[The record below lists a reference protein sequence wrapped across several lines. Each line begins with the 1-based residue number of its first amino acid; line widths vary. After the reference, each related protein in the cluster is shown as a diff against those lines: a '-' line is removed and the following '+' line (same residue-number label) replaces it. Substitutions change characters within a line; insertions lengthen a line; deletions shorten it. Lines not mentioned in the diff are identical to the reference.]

1 MRRLKFN
8 AVFSSLRTKLLTM
21 SLALTLIPSLVIG
34 TISYKITTKQLE
46 ATGMAQLKQDTLHVL
61 ALIDEADKQVKAGKM
76 RLEDAQE
83 MVKQEVLGP
92 KNEKGQRPIN
102 PTFAIGKYG
111 YVSAVNDRS
120 VSVMNPVTEGKDFSN
135 TKSPDG
141 KLFVPDMVRLA
152 NNGGGYF
159 TYIFPFPNSDQV
171 GDKIVYVQKDPHWGW
186 NVISSS
192 YMVDFNAPANQVL
205 NVLIIALCVEVI
217 LSAVISLWLA
227 NRISKPVS
235 LMAQQVE
242 QVARGDLNLEPL
254 VKKGNDEIS
263 RLAHGF
269 SSMTNHLRDLVK
281 NISETSEQLAASA
294 EELTASTEENT
305 KATEQVTQVAQ
316 EIAVGAE
323 KQVKTVDRS
332 RSTVNDM
339 TDTMQQI
346 ANNAQIVSTSAGE
359 ASDLSKLGSQSIQ
372 HVRMQMDTIQKTVD
386 TLSAVV
392 KSLGERSGEIGRIIE
407 VITNIAQQ
415 TNLLALNA
423 AIEAARAGE
432 SGRSF
437 AVVAEEI
444 RELAEGAGNSAKQI
458 VELIKNIQEE
468 SSLAVESM
476 QNTTTAVGAGLDAVD
491 QVGESF
497 AQIERSIHRV
507 VEQIEGVSAALQQLA
522 ANAEELRTTMGEV
535 TEITDA
541 TSTGMHTISASTEQQ
556 HASMEEIA
564 ASAQSL
570 SRLAEQLH
578 DLVRQFKI

>member
-1 MRRLKFN
+1 M
-8 AVFSSLRTKLLTM
+8 
-21 SLALTLIPSLVIG
+21 
-34 TISYKITTKQLE
+34 
-46 ATGMAQLKQDTLHVL
+46 
-61 ALIDEADKQVKAGKM
+61 
-76 RLEDAQE
+76 
-83 MVKQEVLGP
+83 
-92 KNEKGQRPIN
+92 
-102 PTFAIGKYG
+102 
-111 YVSAVNDRS
+111 
-120 VSVMNPVTEGKDFSN
+120 
-135 TKSPDG
+135 
-141 KLFVPDMVRLA
+141 
-152 NNGGGYF
+152 
-159 TYIFPFPNSDQV
+159 
-171 GDKIVYVQKDPHWGW
+171 
-186 NVISSS
+186 
-192 YMVDFNAPANQVL
+192 
-205 NVLIIALCVEVI
+205 
-217 LSAVISLWLA
+217 
-227 NRISKPVS
+227 
-235 LMAQQVE
+235 
-242 QVARGDLNLEPL
+242 
-254 VKKGNDEIS
+254 
-263 RLAHGF
+263 
-269 SSMTNHLRDLVK
+269 
-281 NISETSEQLAASA
+281 
-294 EELTASTEENT
+294 
-305 KATEQVTQVAQ
+305 
-316 EIAVGAE
+316 
-323 KQVKTVDRS
+323 KTVDRS

-346 ANNAQIVSTSAGE
+346 ANNARIVSTSAGE

-535 TEITDA
+535 TEITEA